1 LRSALAQQD
10 EARCLGWAPALP
22 TGTAT
27 ARRCSRCH
35 TPLPEGTNLLRF
47 SLQQAS
53 VTWTYRTEWGKSS
66 CQNADISPARGE
78 TAQSGPR
85 LQRSAA
91 PSRSA
96 RTPRGGSAPTPL
108 PHTRSRAL
116 QSSLGRPQLFPAP
129 LLRQR
134 IPTPQSPAPPAR
146 KMAAPRSLSVSAAL
160 PPRNRYLR
168 CGRAGGP
175 ALRCAACPGGAAPG
189 ARLLQPAAGRAHAP
203 REPLTHRPPPLPR
216 AAGRAVEKALVRRVL
231 NIPREGVR
239 AASLSSPD
247 GAPLPFM

>member
-1 LRSALAQQD
+1 MRSALAQQD
-10 EARCLGWAPALP
+10 EARCLGWALALP

-91 PSRSA
+91 QLH
-96 RTPRGGSAPTPL
+96 PRFPTPAAGL
-108 PHTRSRAL
+108 CN
-116 QSSLGRPQLFPAP
+116 P
-129 LLRQR
+129 LLAALSS
-134 IPTPQSPAPPAR
+134 SPR
-146 KMAAPRSLSVSAAL
+146 RFSVSASPHLRARPR
-160 PPRNRYLR
+160 PPAKWRRRGPSASAPR
-168 CGRAGGP
+168 CRRGTVTCGAGGREAP
-175 ALRCAACPGGAAPG
+175 RCAALPVPAELLPAP
-189 ARLLQPAAGRAHAP
+189 ASCSPLPAA
-203 REPLTHRPPPLPR
+203 LMRPESR
-216 AAGRAVEKALVRRVL
+216 
-231 NIPREGVR
+231 
-239 AASLSSPD
+239 
-247 GAPLPFM
+247 